1 MLDWK
6 LVVSSLIGVDFL
18 NRIMAGVVATLC
30 IFTRIGR
37 SRSGWKVDRL
47 TFMAMMVEGLVVS
60 TGVGFAVPAIRSVVK
75 KYRRNPV
82 QVQTYILR
90 PCL

>member
-47 TFMAMMVEGLVVS
+47 AFMAMMVGLVVS

-75 KYRRNPV
+75 KYRCDPV

-90 PCL
+90 PCS